1 MAQEETVVSGM
12 AGRYAQALFSL
23 AQDAKSTDAVGA
35 DLSRFSALL
44 AESSDLARL
53 VKSPVFTAEAQEK
66 AVGAVLDKAGI
77 GGVAGNFIRLV
88 ARKRRLFAIGD
99 MIAGFNKLNDAAK
112 GVARAKVTVAQPLSD
127 AQKGQIEEALKAI
140 TGGKSVG
147 MNVTVDPA
155 IIGGLV
161 VQLGSR
167 MYDGSLKT
175 KLNAIRTRMKEV
187 G

>member
-35 DLSRFSALL
+35 DLARFQKLVADN
-44 AESSDLARL
+44 ADLERL
-53 VKSPVFTAEAQEK
+53 VKSPVFAAEAQER

-77 GGVAGNFIRLV
+77 GALAANFIKLT

-99 MIAGFNKLNDAAK
+99 MIAGYAKLNDAAK
-112 GVARAKVTVAQPLSD
+112 GVSRAKVTVAQPLTD
-127 AQKGQIEEALKAI
+127 AQKGEIAGALQAI
-140 TGGKSVG
+140 TGGKSVE
-147 MNVTVDPA
+147 MDVKVDPS
-155 IIGGLV
+155 IVGGLV